1 MLARRTTPEV
11 TRRIRAIGAKLRDRR
26 HALGMTQRQL
36 SDLTGVDQPAIS
48 HVELG
53 DTIPMVSTLLF
64 LCAGLRIDPGKVI
77 RADFPVPE
85 RARRPRQNGPTVTH
99 RVAPVRVL
107 EPVGAD

>member
-1 MLARRTTPEV
+1 MLARRTTPEIN
-11 TRRIRAIGAKLRDRR
+11 RRIRAIGARLRDRR

-77 RADFPVPE
+77 RADFAVPE
-85 RARRPRQNGPTVTH
+85 PVRRRRRPPINPS
-99 RVAPVRVL
+99 APAPRLRVL
-107 EPVGAD
+107 EAAGAD